1 MVFVELYLNLC
12 HLSGVFLF
20 VNAILIALLSNVD
33 LPMRKILCYFV
44 TTFLLLFFLKEET
57 YIDMHSFFGRDV
69 VFFSFM
75 GFFFSWVLRQM
86 NEYKKLFYWSMILS
100 FLVLIPNFVFFVIL
114 SKCALE
120 VISVYVLCILLKEKC
135 SKEVQVPLRIVVSFL
150 LYVLSLFFI
159 TVSFNYLSLNTVSS
173 FCHRFQVIEN
183 MRNSNICAEDLY
195 LFRFVEMNDS
205 KEKLSAFLEKCRNCE
220 DGNLYFFEGNYDF
233 HHDEFF
239 LDEWDC
245 HVSCSSCSSEASFVL
260 VKRKAG
266 KYDGRFEYERGSH
279 GFSVF
284 QRVDSNSFV
293 SFFENVN
300 LSLLADFINE
310 CVDLSMPNRYVLY
323 DENGEERLSVLVEKN
338 GLYDIVVT

>member
-33 LPMRKILCYFV
+33 LPIRKIVCFCV

-245 HVSCSSCSSEASFVL
+245 QVSCSSRASYVL
-260 VKRKAG
+260 AKRKEG
-266 KYDGRFEYERGSH
+266 KYDGQFEYERGTH
-279 GFSVF
+279 GFSF
-284 QRVDSNSFV
+284 SPRADSNSFV
-293 SFFENVN
+293 SSFENLN

-338 GLYDIVVT
+338 GLYDIIVTH

>member
-33 LPMRKILCYFV
+33 LPVRKILCFFL
-44 TTFLLLFFLKEET
+44 TTFLLLFILKEET

-75 GFFFSWVLRQM
+75 SFFFSWVLRQM
-86 NEYKKLFYWSMILS
+86 KEYKKLFYWSMILS

-114 SKCALE
+114 SKCVLE
-120 VISVYVLCILLKEKC
+120 MISVYVLCILLKEKC
-135 SKEVQVPLRIVVSFL
+135 SKGVQMPLRIVVSFL
-150 LYVLSLFFI
+150 LYVLCLFFI
-159 TVSFNYLSLNTVSS
+159 SVSFNYLSLNKVSS

-183 MRNSNICAEDLY
+183 MRNSNICAENLY
-195 LFRFVEMNDS
+195 LFRFVERNDN
-205 KEKLSAFLEKCRNCE
+205 KEKLSAFFEKCRNCE
-220 DGNLYFFEGNYDF
+220 NGNLYFFEGNYDF

-245 HVSCSSCSSEASFVL
+245 HVSCSSVTSYVL
-260 VKRKAG
+260 VKRKEG
-266 KYDGRFEYERGSH
+266 KYDGRFEYERGTH
-279 GFSVF
+279 GFFVF

-310 CVDLSMPNRYVLY
+310 CVDLSIPNCYVLY

-338 GLYDIVVT
+338 GLYDIIVK